1 MAALASQVL
10 SIISY
15 FSGQSARRAARWRA
29 LCEKEEAEARAPAS
43 SPKEELV
50 EEMRYL
56 DLLRRNENK
65 ASTLFDLGLS
75 LLSFLSFWL
84 LGAMVFHF
92 TEVRRG

>member
-1 MAALASQVL
+1 
-10 SIISY
+10 
-15 FSGQSARRAARWRA
+15 
-29 LCEKEEAEARAPAS
+29 
-43 SPKEELV
+43 
-50 EEMRYL
+50 MRYL